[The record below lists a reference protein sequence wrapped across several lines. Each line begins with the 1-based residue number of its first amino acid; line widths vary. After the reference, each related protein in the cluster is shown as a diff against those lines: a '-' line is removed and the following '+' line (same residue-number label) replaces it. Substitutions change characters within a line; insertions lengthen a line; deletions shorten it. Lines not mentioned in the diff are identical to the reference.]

1 MATYL
6 QGVTDYIPQI
16 QPFQPNINLMANV
29 LQTKQN
35 QYDSNH
41 KQINDVYRQLIHAD
55 LSREDNQERRDELV
69 KAIDFNLKKISGMDL
84 SLQQNVRQ
92 AKQLFTPFYE
102 DRYLMKDIAFTKNY
116 RSQASR
122 AMSLKNSTDEK
133 QRAMYWDTG
142 MKAMDYKVKEF
153 QNVDLESSLS
163 FGNVS
168 YTNYVNTTEKAL
180 ELAKKAGLSIESI
193 DFSPD
198 GRWIIKNTNGEALRE
213 PLTKL
218 FQATLAKDPAIQAVY
233 QTQAY
238 VNRKDYASVNAS
250 MFGGDEN
257 KAEIRYLQEQ
267 LENQGLKMK
276 QRYDSY
282 RERSSVYQNNIAAIE
297 KSIAQ
302 GKAKPGAE
310 RMLRELKSNK
320 QINDVA
326 LQRLEEVKEQIEGS
340 ESSTLNTN
348 NGFRNPYGDIETLR
362 RKVDGAVANDL
373 LFGDLNQAAET
384 FAYRNFKQD
393 VQANPY
399 KVMEIKHQNALAL
412 ERERATNRAKLA
424 EAKENA
430 KRKFEIDKMNV
441 ENGLAVWDPQTGKAI
456 PLPGL
461 NNPEKTFSAEGTTEA
476 DVSYDDIIKT
486 YNSQAI
492 DNIKT
497 VAGSI
502 GGILDNHLLEQNITA
517 EDFKNITGLDRQ
529 EYFKTMGNEQKALEY
544 FTPEKLKQIS
554 NNFKKHY
561 QDTGRFLN
569 DSEMSNVMNN
579 IAKAGVALDSY
590 DIIYKEHHKWNDDI
604 TKQAK
609 SKITNK
615 SFTGLLSDRYSALDA
630 NKEQL
635 FELYFKAQ
643 DAGQNLSAN
652 HPAIKEFANELMNR
666 GLMVPDLNKVAQE
679 EWRKKHGEN
688 YNRGLGNQVDIA
700 WLQHENKIAQTII
713 NPETGKNFKNANEY
727 KRYQNN
733 KVVRGLGDRGI
744 EAEQKFAYDIYSKL
758 NDAFETE
765 RRNLMKNNVHP
776 LLPAHGSF
784 DITGNSVFGTEG
796 LKITAKKDSKV
807 NHQGLIT
814 WNQFYNDFSSMDI
827 DGNRVN
833 LSIEGMTPTG
843 IQNFKDINKNN
854 EAKRIISSLI
864 NYLHNE
870 SEGAITMEFFDV
882 ANNKLNEEAMI
893 IRPTQKDLNNWK
905 KTFEAA
911 GEFGILDEDEAN
923 KIYNNIINNGI
934 SIIAPDK
941 TFNNNLAATG
951 RTSMLERAV
960 DALPKDTPFRI
971 EDYNNE
977 NNYVNIFKSEQNPG
991 TYDVVA
997 TFQLQDF
1004 EDPSRLVPGS
1014 FNIPVQANLEAA
1026 YDNSKQIFDVVN
1038 ALNTAAENQ
1047 KIDEYK
1053 QLMFIL
1059 SQLQSQF

>member
-29 LQTKQN
+29 LQTKQS

-41 KQINDVYRQLIHAD
+41 KAINNVYSQLIHAD

-102 DRYLMKDIAFTKNY
+102 DKYLMKDIAFTKNY
-116 RSQASR
+116 RTQYGR
-122 AMSLKNSTDEK
+122 AMALKNSTDEK
-133 QRAMYWDTG
+133 QRAMYWETG
-142 MKAMDYKVKEF
+142 IKAMDYKVKEF

-163 FGNVS
+163 FGNVA

-180 ELAKKAGLSIESI
+180 DLAKKAGLSIESVE
-193 DFSPD
+193 FSPD

-213 PLTKL
+213 PLSKL

-250 MFGGDEN
+250 MFGGDES

-267 LENQGLKMK
+267 LENQGIKLKK
-276 QRYDSY
+276 QYEGY
-282 RERSSVYQNNIAAIE
+282 RERSNVYQNNIAKLE
-297 KSIAQ
+297 SDIAA

-310 RMLRELKSNK
+310 KMLRELKSNK

-393 VQANPY
+393 IQANPY
-399 KVMEIKHQNALAL
+399 KIMEIKHQNALAL
-412 ERERATNRAKLA
+412 ERQRATNRARLA

-430 KRKFEIDKMNV
+430 RRKFEIDKMNV
-441 ENGLAVWDPQTGKAI
+441 ENGLAVWDPQTGNAV

-461 NNPEKTFSAEGTTEA
+461 NNPETAFSAEGTTEA
-476 DVSYDDIIKT
+476 DISYDDIVKV
-486 YNSQAI
+486 YNSGAI
-492 DNIKT
+492 ENIQT

-502 GGILDNHLLEQNITA
+502 GGILDTHFQEKNITA
-517 EDFKNITGLDRQ
+517 EDFENITGLNRQ
-529 EYFKTMGNEQKALEY
+529 EYFKTMRNEQKALEY

-579 IAKAGVALDSY
+579 IAKAEVALNSY

-604 TKQAK
+604 TEKAK
-609 SKITNK
+609 STISNK
-615 SFTGLLSDRYSALDA
+615 SFSGLLSDRYSALDN
-630 NKEQL
+630 NKAEL

-643 DAGQNLSAN
+643 DAGQNLSAD
-652 HPAIKEFANELMNR
+652 HPAIREFANELMNR
-666 GLMVPDLNKVAQE
+666 GLIVPDLNKIAQE
-679 EWRKKHGEN
+679 EWKKIHGTN
-688 YNRGLGNQVDIA
+688 FRPGTGSQVSIPWEKHKNEIA
-700 WLQHENKIAQTII
+700 KSII
-713 NPETGKNFKNANEY
+713 NPETGKNFNNANEY
-727 KRYQNN
+727 QRYQNN
-733 KVVRGLGDRGI
+733 KVVRGLGDTGDK
-744 EAEQKFAYDIYSKL
+744 AELKFAHDIYQKL
-758 NDAFETE
+758 NKTFESE
-765 RRNLMKNNVHP
+765 RMNLMKNNVHP
-776 LLPAHGSF
+776 LLPAYGSF
-784 DITGNSVFGTEG
+784 DVMGNSVFGTDG

-807 NHQGLIT
+807 NHLGLVT
-814 WNQFYNDFSSMDI
+814 WNQFYSDFSAMDI
-827 DGNRVN
+827 DGSRIKYS
-833 LSIEGMTPTG
+833 LEGMTPSG
-843 IQNFKDINKNN
+843 IQKFKDMNKNN
-854 EAKRIISSLI
+854 EAKRMVSSFI
-864 NYLHNE
+864 QYLHNE

-911 GEFGILDEDEAN
+911 GEFGVLSEDDAN
-923 KIYNNIINNGI
+923 VIYNQMINNGI

-941 TFNNNLAATG
+941 TFKNNLAATG

-960 DALPKDTPFRI
+960 DALPKDTPFKI

-997 TFQLQDF
+997 TFQIQDF
-1004 EDPSRLVPGS
+1004 EDPSRFVPGS
-1014 FNIPVQANLEAA
+1014 FNIPVQANLEAT
-1026 YDNSKQIFDVVN
+1026 YDNSKQIFDIVN

-1047 KIDEYK
+1047 RADEY
-1053 QLMFIL
+1053 QRYMQIL
-1059 SQLQSQF
+1059 LQLQSQY